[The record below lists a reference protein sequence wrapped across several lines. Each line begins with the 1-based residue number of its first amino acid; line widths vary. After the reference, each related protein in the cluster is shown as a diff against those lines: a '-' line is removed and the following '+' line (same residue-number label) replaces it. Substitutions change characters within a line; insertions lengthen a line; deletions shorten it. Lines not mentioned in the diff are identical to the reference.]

1 MVVNVA
7 IRTDWHIGGIEMIDK
22 RLISIG
28 AKIRLARQD
37 FFYYCK
43 LKAPN
48 FYKEDREYIVKLCK
62 EMQDFYESD
71 EDVLIIN
78 MPPRHGKSFTAT
90 NFVEWLFGHDIRA
103 QVMTASYNN
112 DLSKDFSKE
121 VRNTIQRQKDEDEI
135 YTVVY
140 NDIFPNTKVQMGSAE
155 AKKWS
160 LIGGFKNYLSTSPG
174 GSATGSGATYL
185 IIDDLIKNAYE
196 AHNDKALEGQWKWFT
211 DTMLS
216 RLEKGGK
223 IIIIMTRWT
232 DKDIAGRA
240 LKEFPK
246 LGFRVRHICMKALQ
260 DDGTMLCEDVL
271 DKRMYDLKTSTM
283 SKDIAEANYNQNCIN
298 LEGRLYQEFKEYD
311 ELPEINTVKCYID
324 TADKGVDYLCSLIY
338 APYMKRPYILDV
350 YYTQKPMQVTERE
363 VAKRIVAHKVR
374 ECLIEGNNGGEGF
387 ARSVER
393 ICRDELHY
401 TLCRFKTF
409 HQSKNKEARILSNST
424 WIEDNMMFPKGWG
437 AMWPDY
443 YEAMYSYQRE
453 GKNEH
458 DDAPDATT
466 GVAEQ
471 FTSLQK
477 VGVGSKKKL
486 GL

>member
-1 MVVNVA
+1 
-7 IRTDWHIGGIEMIDK
+7 MIDK

-260 DDGTMLCEDVL
+260 DDGTMLCEEVL

-298 LEGRLYQEFKEYD
+298 LEGRLYTHLKEYED
-311 ELPEINTVKCYID
+311 VPKGTNGKPLFTSIKAYCD
-324 TADKGVDYLCSLIY
+324 TADEGSDFLCNIIYGVYQKEAY
-338 APYMKRPYILDV
+338 VLDV
-350 YYTQKPMQVTERE
+350 YYTQEHMEKTEKE
-363 VAKRIVAHKVR
+363 VARRLVEHGVNWWDC
-374 ECLIEGNNGGEGF
+374 ESNNGGKGF
-387 ARSVER
+387 ARNVQR
-393 ICRDELHY
+393 IMKDTYGSNKCHVHW
-401 TLCRFKTF
+401 F
-409 HQSKNKEARILSNST
+409 HQSKNKQARILSNAT
-424 WIEDNMMFPKGWG
+424 WVMDHIYYPINWGIKWPK
-437 AMWPDY
+437 Y
-443 YEAMYSYQRE
+443 YDDMYSYQRE

-458 DDAPDATT
+458 DDAQDCTT
-466 GVAEQ
+466 GVAECTIKGNSIS
-471 FTSLQK
+471 FLT
-477 VGVGSKKKL
+477 
-486 GL
+486 

>member
-1 MVVNVA
+1 
-7 IRTDWHIGGIEMIDK
+7 MIDK
-22 RLISIG
+22 KLISIG
-28 AKIRLARQD
+28 AKIRLARRD

-43 LKAPN
+43 LKAPT

-90 NFVEWLFGHDIRA
+90 NFVEWLFGHNVRA

-121 VRNTIQRQKDEDEI
+121 VRNTIQRQKDEDDI
-135 YTVVY
+135 YTIVY

-298 LEGRLYQEFKEYD
+298 LEGRLYTSFKTYSGELPKFKEIRNY
-311 ELPEINTVKCYID
+311 TD
-324 TADKGVDYLCSLIY
+324 TADTGSDYLCTIVY
-338 APYMKRPYILDV
+338 GVTFGNEAYVLDV
-350 YYTQKPMQVTERE
+350 YYTQAPMEVTEKKTAE
-363 VAKRIVAHKVR
+363 MLMNYKVSITD
-374 ECLIEGNNGGEGF
+374 IESNNGGRGF
-387 ARSVER
+387 ARSIER
-393 ICRDELHY
+393 YFKEWGYNY
-401 TLCRFKTF
+401 TQINTF
-409 HQSKNKEARILSNST
+409 HQSKNKESRILTNAT
-424 WIEDNMMFPKGWG
+424 WVMDHIYFPEDWG
-437 AMWPDY
+437 NRWPEY
-443 YEAMYSYQRE
+443 FESMYTYQRE

-458 DDAPDATT
+458 DDAQDATT
-466 GVAEQ
+466 GIAEKIGQ
-471 FTSLQK
+471 
-477 VGVGSKKKL
+477 GSAFSFD
-486 GL
+486 